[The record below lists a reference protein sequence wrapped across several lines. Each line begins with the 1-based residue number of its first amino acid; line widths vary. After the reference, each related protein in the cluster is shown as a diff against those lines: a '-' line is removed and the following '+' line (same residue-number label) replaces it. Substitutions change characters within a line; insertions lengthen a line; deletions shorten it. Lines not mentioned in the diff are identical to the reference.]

1 MVVFNINVSAYELGS
16 LIEYNK
22 NTYYVISDNGD
33 SLTLIKKEPL
43 TKDEVNKYGVG
54 HINNHTKYKTGD
66 PTLDRI
72 YEKEVVEVA
81 CINLF
86 CFDCGSSSC
95 SAVGKRI

>member
-43 TKDEVNKYGVG
+43 TK
-54 HINNHTKYKTGD
+54 
-66 PTLDRI
+66 R
-72 YEKEVVEVA
+72 
-81 CINLF
+81 
-86 CFDCGSSSC
+86 
-95 SAVGKRI
+95 